1 MAKRALRGTLGRMSA
16 HDHHGDHAHA
26 GHSHGH
32 HSHAVVGP
40 DTDARRL
47 GIGLALIVTFMVGE
61 VVAGILAD
69 SLALLSDAAHM
80 LTDAG
85 ALLLSLIVLRLV
97 RRPAEGNLTFGLRR
111 TEILSA
117 QANGATLLVLACL
130 IVFGAIQ
137 RLITP
142 PDPDGGVIVVVSI
155 VGVLVT
161 ALVTQQLAK
170 ANRESMN
177 IEGSF
182 QHILT
187 DLVAFALTGLAGVV
201 ILVGG
206 YERADPIAALFVA
219 AFMLRAAVGLLRDSG
234 RVLLEAAPSNLDVDE
249 VGRAMAGHPHVTEVH
264 DLHVWEIGSGFAALS
279 AHVLVEPDADC
290 HGLRRE
296 LELVLND
303 RFGLEHTTLQVD
315 HAQPDGL
322 LQIQHGEQ
330 RDRH

>member
-1 MAKRALRGTLGRMSA
+1 MSG
-16 HDHHGDHAHA
+16 HDHA
-26 GHSHGH
+26 GHSHGA

-47 GIGLALIVTFMVGE
+47 GIGLALIVCFMVAE

-97 RRPAEGNLTFGLRR
+97 RRPAAGNLTFGLRR

-130 IVFGAIQ
+130 IVYGAVQ

-142 PDPDGGVIVVVSI
+142 PDPDGLVIVAVSI
-155 VGVLVT
+155 VGVGVT
-161 ALVTQQLAK
+161 ALVTQQLSR

-187 DLVAFALTGLAGVV
+187 DLVAFALTGVAGLV
-201 ILVGG
+201 IVLTGFD
-206 YERADPIAALFVA
+206 RADPIAALCVA

-234 RVLLEAAPSNLDVDE
+234 RVLLEIAPSYLDVDE
-249 VGRAMAGHPHVTEVH
+249 VGAAMAGHSHVREVH
-264 DLHVWEIGSGFAALS
+264 DLHVWEIGSGFPALS

-296 LELVLND
+296 LEALLTE
-303 RFGLEHTTLQVD
+303 RFGLDHTTLQVD
-315 HAQPDGL
+315 HAQPEGL
-322 LQIQHGEQ
+322 LQIGQSGLANPH
-330 RDRH
+330 

>member
-1 MAKRALRGTLGRMSA
+1 MSA
-16 HDHHGDHAHA
+16 HDHGDHAQA

-32 HSHAVVGP
+32 GGHSHAVVGP

-137 RLITP
+137 RLIDP

-201 ILVGG
+201 ILVAG
-206 YERADPIAALFVA
+206 YERADPIAALLVA

-249 VGRAMAGHPHVTEVH
+249 VGRAMARHPHVTEVH
-264 DLHVWEIGSGFAALS
+264 DLHVWEIGSGFPALS
-279 AHVLVEPDADC
+279 AHVLVEADADC

-296 LELVLND
+296 LELVLNE
-303 RFGLEHTTLQVD
+303 RFGLDHTTLQVD

-322 LQIQHGEQ
+322 LQIEHGQ
-330 RDRH
+330 RERH